1 MFENRFNLNDKQ
13 TNKEQDNIN
22 EVTLKED
29 RNVVLN
35 EKTSG
40 KELEKIFFKYYNY
53 NKSKSDA
60 KEICEG
66 IERIVAENPNA
77 PISLIDF
84 IINSDASEFVKVGLL
99 ENKNIENIEE
109 DQLKKLANTQE
120 TTVLSIWATVEI
132 NYRDYL
138 CKCEAITKGDYFFDI
153 KE

>member
-22 EVTLKED
+22 EVTFKED

-35 EKTSG
+35 DKTSG

-99 ENKNIENIEE
+99 KNNNIKKY
-109 DQLKKLANTQE
+109 QLEKLANTQG

-138 CKCEAITKGDYFFDI
+138 RKCEAITKGDYFFDI